1 MNFCLVF
8 GMMGGNKPEAFP
20 FLDYWVDLLLLKDSE
35 PAILQHKL
43 LSMELGN
50 NNN

>member
-8 GMMGGNKPEAFP
+8 GMMEGNKPEVFP

-35 PAILQHKL
+35 TAILQHKL